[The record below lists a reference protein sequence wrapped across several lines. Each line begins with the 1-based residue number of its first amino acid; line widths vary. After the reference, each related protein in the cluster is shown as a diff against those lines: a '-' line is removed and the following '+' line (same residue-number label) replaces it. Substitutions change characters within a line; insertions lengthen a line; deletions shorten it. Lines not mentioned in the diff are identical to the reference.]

1 MVQQYIIVYFMK
13 MKGLV
18 DIFSFYMEL
27 DVRKQKDQGP
37 DSLNV
42 IRNKTGLNYLT
53 LFSRIKIQI
62 FEL

>member
-27 DVRKQKDQGP
+27 HVRKQKDQGP

-42 IRNKTGLNYLT
+42 IRNKIGLNYLT